1 MDKNEMIENESKN
14 EKQSVEKKK
23 MKLWKKVLIVI
34 AIILVIFIAIVLRK
48 FIILSNMDS
57 KVSEYENNND
67 NIYSK
72 IVSTNSEY
80 TTHVE
85 GYIKDDVIKYVV
97 ERTDKS
103 GNKSKLTQITYPN
116 ERKIYAEDDN
126 TKVMRIYKEEAPKRG
141 SHIETMNLST
151 ISTIVN
157 FAYSMSIPERI
168 ASSIFTSIKSV
179 DVNEKECYEL
189 NNVFNSN
196 YMQSKNSKI
205 KAYAEKATGLP
216 VKYVEIVEEN
226 GQKTENVTEYEYRF
240 NCVTDEELA
249 EPDESQYELQE

>member
-34 AIILVIFIAIVLRK
+34 SIILVIFIAIVLRK

-85 GYIKDDVIKYVV
+85 GYIK
-97 ERTDKS
+97 
-103 GNKSKLTQITYPN
+103 
-116 ERKIYAEDDN
+116 
-126 TKVMRIYKEEAPKRG
+126 M
-141 SHIETMNLST
+141 M
-151 ISTIVN
+151 
-157 FAYSMSIPERI
+157 
-168 ASSIFTSIKSV
+168 
-179 DVNEKECYEL
+179 
-189 NNVFNSN
+189 
-196 YMQSKNSKI
+196 
-205 KAYAEKATGLP
+205 
-216 VKYVEIVEEN
+216 
-226 GQKTENVTEYEYRF
+226 
-240 NCVTDEELA
+240 
-249 EPDESQYELQE
+249 